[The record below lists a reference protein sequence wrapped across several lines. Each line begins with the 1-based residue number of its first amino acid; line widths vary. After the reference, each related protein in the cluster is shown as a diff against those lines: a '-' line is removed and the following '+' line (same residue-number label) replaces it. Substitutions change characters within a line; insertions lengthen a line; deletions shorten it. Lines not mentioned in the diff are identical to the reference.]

1 MPNRFI
7 LKRLTLATLIIAAPM
22 LVAAVRTTDDIRSP
36 QGLTVHEW
44 GTFTSVA
51 GIDGIAAD
59 WRPAGGPT
67 DLPCFVEL
75 SNSSSGFSK
84 VAGYG
89 SPNLLGGREGEGK
102 IRMETPVLYFYSP
115 HQATV
120 NVRVSFPHGLITEY
134 YPSNAKVG
142 PSNMASAIK
151 DLHSATGTIEWNNV
165 KVMPGTTESF
175 PLEAG
180 PSHYY
185 AARRTDSDPLQVGNQ
200 KEKFLFYRGI
210 ASFQPP
216 IAARINADA
225 TIEVRNLGEEQI
237 PGIVLFENRD
247 GKMGYTMIRDLD
259 KQATLE
265 PPQRTSD
272 FASLQQSLEGL
283 LVAQGMYSAE
293 AKAMVETWKDTW
305 FEKGTRVFYIVP
317 TKTVD
322 AILPLSIEP
331 KPDHVARA
339 FVGRMEIITADMQKE
354 VLTAIRTEN
363 RPVLESYG
371 RFLSPI
377 VNRVYAKLSEAD
389 WKRATEDIASIRAG
403 YVANVTAC
411 TRNQRSW

>member
-1 MPNRFI
+1 MKDRFMF
-7 LKRLTLATLIIAAPM
+7 KRLTLVALIIAAPM
-22 LVAAVRTTDDIRSP
+22 LAAAVRTTDDIHSP

-51 GIDGIAAD
+51 GIDGMAVD
-59 WRPAGGPT
+59 WRPAGGPS
-67 DLPCFVEL
+67 DLPCFVAL
-75 SNSSSGFSK
+75 SDPSNIK
-84 VAGYG
+84 AIGYG
-89 SPNLLGGREGEGK
+89 PANVLGGREGEGK
-102 IRMETPVLYFYSP
+102 VRMETPVLYFYSP
-115 HQATV
+115 KETNV

-134 YPSNAKVG
+134 YPTIAKVG
-142 PSNMASAIK
+142 PSNPASAIK
-151 DLHSATGTIEWNNV
+151 DLRSATGTIEWNNV
-165 KVMPGTTESF
+165 KVTPGATESY

-180 PSHYY
+180 KSHYY
-185 AARRTDSDPLQVGNQ
+185 AARRTESDPLQVGNQ

-216 IAARINADA
+216 ITARVNGNG
-225 TIEVRNLGEEQI
+225 TIEVTNLGDERI

-247 GKMGYTMIRDLD
+247 GKIGYTIVRDLN
-259 KQATLE
+259 KQTTIE
-265 PPQRTSD
+265 PPIRTSD

-283 LVAQGMYSAE
+283 LVAQGMYAAE
-293 AKAMVETWKDTW
+293 ASAMVETWKDTW

-317 TKTVD
+317 PKTVD

-331 KPDHVARA
+331 KPAHVARA

-354 VLTAIRTEN
+354 VLTAIRTN
-363 RPVLESYG
+363 DRPVLESYG

-411 TRNQRSW
+411 TRNQRAW

>member
-1 MPNRFI
+1 
-7 LKRLTLATLIIAAPM
+7 M
-22 LVAAVRTTDDIRSP
+22 LVAAVRTTDDIRGP

-51 GIDGIAAD
+51 GVDGMAVD

-67 DLPCFVEL
+67 DLPCFVAL
-75 SNSSSGFSK
+75 SDPSNVK
-84 VAGYG
+84 AIGYG
-89 SPNLLGGREGEGK
+89 PANLLGGREGEGK

-115 HQATV
+115 QETTV

-134 YPSNAKVG
+134 YPTIAKVG
-142 PSNMASAIK
+142 PNNPASAIK
-151 DLHSATGTIEWNNV
+151 DLRSATGTIEWNNV
-165 KVMPGTTESF
+165 RVMPGAKESY

-185 AARRTDSDPLQVGNQ
+185 AARRTESDPLQVGNQ

-216 IAARINADA
+216 IAAQINANG
-225 TIEVRNLGEEQI
+225 TIEVRNLGDEQV

-247 GKMGYTMIRDLD
+247 GKIGYTIVRDLD
-259 KQATLE
+259 KQTTLE
-265 PPQRTSD
+265 PPKLTSD

-283 LVAQGMYSAE
+283 LVAQGMYAAE
-293 AKAMVETWKDTW
+293 ASAMVETWKDTW

-317 TKTVD
+317 PKTVD
-322 AILPLSIEP
+322 ALLPLTIEP
-331 KPDHVARA
+331 KPAHLARA

-354 VLTAIRTEN
+354 VLTAIRSQD

-377 VNRVYAKLSEAD
+377 VNRVYARLSEAD
-389 WKRATEDIASIRAG
+389 WKLATDNIASIRAG
-403 YVANVTAC
+403 YVAGVTAC
-411 TRNQRSW
+411 ARTPRSW

>member
-1 MPNRFI
+1 MKDRFM
-7 LKRLTLATLIIAAPM
+7 LKRLTLVALLAAAPL
-22 LVAAVRTTDDIRSP
+22 LVAAVRTDDIHTP

-51 GIDGIAAD
+51 GIDGMAVD

-67 DLPCFVEL
+67 DLPCFVAL
-75 SNSSSGFSK
+75 SDPSNVK
-84 VAGYG
+84 TVGYG
-89 SPNLLGGREGEGK
+89 PANILGGREGEGK
-102 IRMETPVLYFYSP
+102 IRMETPVVYFYSP
-115 HQATV
+115 KEATV

-134 YPSNAKVG
+134 YPTNAKIA
-142 PSNMASAIK
+142 PTNPAEAIK
-151 DLHSATGTIEWNNV
+151 DLRTARGSIEWNNV
-165 KVMPGTTESF
+165 KITPGAKESYPF
-175 PLEAG
+175 ESG

-185 AARRTDSDPLQVGNQ
+185 AARRTESDPLQVGNQ

-216 IAARINADA
+216 ISARVNANGS
-225 TIEVRNLGEEQI
+225 IEVTNLGDAQI
-237 PGIVLFENRD
+237 PAIVLFDNRD
-247 GKMGYTMIRDLD
+247 GKIGYTILRDFD

-265 PPQRTSD
+265 PPIRTSD

-283 LVAQGMYSAE
+283 LTAQGMFAAE
-293 AKAMVETWKDTW
+293 ASAMVDTWKDTW

-317 TKTVD
+317 PKTVD

-339 FVGRMEIITADMQKE
+339 FVGRMEIITAEMQKE
-354 VLTAIRTEN
+354 VLTAIRTN
-363 RPVLESYG
+363 DRPVLESYG
-371 RFLSPI
+371 RFLSPV

-389 WKRATEDIASIRAG
+389 WKRATDDIASIRAG

-411 TRNQRSW
+411 RRNQRAW